1 MALIYRPVKALS
13 PEVAR
18 KIAAG
23 EVIDRP
29 ASVLRE
35 FMDNAIDSGATTVD
49 VSIKNGGMDNI
60 TVSDNGVGMSKED
73 LEICTE
79 PHTTSKI
86 SSVTD
91 LQTCITLGFRG
102 EALSS
107 IAAVSQLE
115 ITTRR
120 QEDIHGWAMKAPLAS
135 VGTPQFT
142 PSGRESG
149 TSVSSSAIFENIP
162 ARRLFLKRPQAETAL
177 CRQTFVEKAL
187 PKPEI
192 AFSLTVDG
200 KPRLTLPSCSSLK
213 ERFHAA
219 AELPEPLSLFSEIE
233 RSDAPF
239 MADPDSGT
247 FGAGGEQGDW
257 HFTLILSDP
266 AVSRPDKKNLY
277 IYVNGRRVQ
286 EFSLIQ
292 AIEYGCQGY
301 YPNGTH
307 PVAALFLTVNPAL
320 IDFNIHPAKRE
331 VRFKDIQPIHRA
343 VSSATRTF
351 YQSTARETLATLTS
365 DSYLASQGSS
375 YHATSSY
382 TGHTYA
388 APYSSSAG
396 SSVSG
401 DLGTTGSSATS
412 GSLYDFQED
421 IPAAGGTGSTP
432 VSRPVFESR
441 DYFNAGN
448 SGQSS
453 AGYSESNQFAAERP
467 AEASFTQL
475 IAHTLATQAAA
486 EKSISPNQFGFRY
499 LGQLFD
505 VFLVAEKDNTLYLID
520 QHAGHERILFNAFME
535 TAGQKQPLLI
545 PYQLQIESED
555 DESYLQSVKKELY
568 AAGFTVEKNSDGI
581 WEVTTVPVKWKGT
594 SDALQEA
601 ILSEKKDPGQIIRT
615 IAAYTAC
622 KSAIKEGH
630 YLDEVTA
637 CELIRDVFACPD
649 PHCPHGRPLWI
660 EFSKEQLYSLIKRT

>member
-1 MALIYRPVKALS
+1 MNTNYRPVRALS
-13 PEVAR
+13 PDVAR

-35 FMDNAIDSGATTVD
+35 FMDNAIDSGASAIE

-60 TVSDNGVGMSKED
+60 TVSDNGIGMARED

-86 SSVTD
+86 TSVQD
-91 LQTCITLGFRG
+91 LQTCLTLGFRG

-115 ITTRR
+115 ITSRR
-120 QEDIHGWAMKAPLAS
+120 QEDDHGWNMKAPLAS
-135 VGTPQFT
+135 VGNPIFT
-142 PSGRESG
+142 PNGRESG
-149 TSVSSSAIFENIP
+149 TIVSSSAIFENIP

-187 PKPEI
+187 PKPEVS
-192 AFSLTVDG
+192 FSLTVDG
-200 KPRLTLPSCSSLK
+200 KSRLTLPACTSLK
-213 ERFHAA
+213 ERFHSAVEIA
-219 AELPEPLSLFSEIE
+219 EPLSLFSEIE
-233 RSDAPF
+233 RADEPF
-239 MADPDSGT
+239 MTDPNS
-247 FGAGGEQGDW
+247 QGDW
-257 HFTLILSDP
+257 HFSLILSDP

-292 AIEYGCQGY
+292 AIEYGSQGY

-307 PVAALFLTVNPAL
+307 PIAALFLTVNPAL

-343 VSSATRTF
+343 VSAATRTF
-351 YQSTARETLATLTS
+351 YQSHAKEALTTLTEET
-365 DSYLASQGSS
+365 YLSSIGNTKSQYEFQDDIPGFSTTGTTRMPHSGTNLSFGSS
-375 YHATSSY
+375 SGFHYQPQPSY
-382 TGHTYA
+382 ERRDLFSHSA
-388 APYSSSAG
+388 NSSSD
-396 SSVSG
+396 G
-401 DLGTTGSSATS
+401 D
-412 GSLYDFQED
+412 Q
-421 IPAAGGTGSTP
+421 I
-432 VSRPVFESR
+432 
-441 DYFNAGN
+441 
-448 SGQSS
+448 
-453 AGYSESNQFAAERP
+453 AAERP

-486 EKSISPNQFGFRY
+486 EKSITPNQFGFHY
-499 LGQLFD
+499 FGQLFN
-505 VFLVAEKDNTLYLID
+505 VFLLAEKNDTLYLID
-520 QHAGHERILFNAFME
+520 QHAGHERILFDQFMQA
-535 TAGQKQPLLI
+535 AGQKQSLLI
-545 PYQLQIESED
+545 PYELSIESAD
-555 DESYLQSVKKELY
+555 DEAYLLSVRDELTK
-568 AAGFTVEKNSDGI
+568 AGFTIEKTENAT
-581 WEVTTVPVKWKGT
+581 WEITTIPVKWKGT

-601 ILSEKKDPGQIIRT
+601 ILSEKKDPSQIIRT

-637 CELIRDVFACPD
+637 CELIRDIFNCPD

-660 EFSKEQLYSLIKRT
+660 EFTKAQLYSFIKRT

>member
-1 MALIYRPVKALS
+1 MSTTYRPVRALS

-35 FMDNAIDSGATTVD
+35 FMDNAIDSGADTIS

-60 TVSDNGVGMSKED
+60 TVSDNGVGMARSD

-86 SSVTD
+86 ASVQD
-91 LQTCITLGFRG
+91 LQTCLTLGFRG

-120 QEDIHGWAMKAPLAS
+120 QDDDHGWTMKAPLAT
-135 VGTPQFT
+135 VGEPVFT
-142 PSGRESG
+142 PNGREAG

-162 ARRLFLKRPQAETAL
+162 ARRLFMKRPQAETAL

-187 PKPEI
+187 PKPSI

-200 KPRLTLPSCSSLK
+200 KTRLTLPACSSLR

-219 AELPEPLSLFSEIE
+219 TEMSEPLSLFSEVQ

-239 MADPDSGT
+239 IAGSDDAG
-247 FGAGGEQGDW
+247 FGEGGSSGDW

-266 AVSRPDKKNLY
+266 AVSRPDKKNMY

-292 AIEYGCQGY
+292 AIEYGSQGY

-343 VSSATRTF
+343 VSAATRTF
-351 YQSTARETLATLTS
+351 YQSNARESLATLT
-365 DSYLASQGSS
+365 DQNYLSSIGSS
-375 YHATSSY
+375 TPY
-382 TGHTYA
+382 TFQDDIPGFSA
-388 APYSSSAG
+388 ASTRSTAESAVTPSPAG
-396 SSVSG
+396 SSFHTPSYG
-401 DLGTTGSSATS
+401 GSSGGNHNFGSSFSS
-412 GSLYDFQED
+412 GAQ
-421 IPAAGGTGSTP
+421 
-432 VSRPVFESR
+432 PVFERR
-441 DYFNAGN
+441 DTGD
-448 SGQSS
+448 
-453 AGYSESNQFAAERP
+453 QFAAERP

-475 IAHTLATQAAA
+475 IARTLATQAAA
-486 EKSISPNQFGFRY
+486 EKSISPNKYGFRY

-520 QHAGHERILFNAFME
+520 QHAGHERILFNQFMA

-545 PYQLQIESED
+545 PYELHTESEEDEAYLTAVQGQLQE
-555 DESYLQSVKKELY
+555 
-568 AAGFTVEKNSDGI
+568 AGFTVEKRDDGI
-581 WEVTTVPVKWKGT
+581 WEITTIPVKWKGT

-601 ILSEKKDPGQIIRT
+601 ILSEKKDPSQIIRT

-637 CELIRDVFACPD
+637 CDLIRDVFNCPD